1 MKADLS
7 SLHSWFVG
15 SIAAAWIT
23 FGTREIDSTWSWR
36 LPSLLQLL
44 PSLIQLSTIWFLP
57 ESPRWLISNDR
68 HEEAMAALK
77 RYHGDGEETELVKL
91 EFEEIRAAIDHEKGK
106 NPS

>member
-1 MKADLS
+1 MMLIKHANSVLNTTH
-7 SLHSWFVG
+7 L
-15 SIAAAWIT
+15 T
-23 FGTREIDSTWSWR
+23 

-77 RYHGDGEETELVKL
+77 RYHGEGEETELVKL
-91 EFEEIRAAIDHEKGK
+91 EFEEIRAAIDHEKCK
-106 NPS
+106 NLG